1 MNGIE
6 YIKTEK
12 AYTTE
17 ELFHMIENCSFTAGR
32 PVYKTSGPMKKKIK
46 LPAVGRYCIQI
57 LAGGNRIQL
66 TVVDDMEQQ
75 GSFWINRILGWF
87 LGIFAGIFNKDKTPS
102 YELLTKTT
110 AELKSYL
117 GIK

>member
-1 MNGIE
+1 MKGIE

-17 ELFHMIENCSFTAGR
+17 ELFHIIENCSFTAGR
-32 PVYKTSGPMKKKIK
+32 PVYNTSGPMKKKIK

-57 LAGGNRIQL
+57 LSGGNRIQL
-66 TVVDDMEQQ
+66 TVVDDVEQK
-75 GSFWINRILGWF
+75 GTFWKNRILGWI
-87 LGIFAGIFNKDKTPS
+87 LGIFEGIFNKDKTPS
-102 YELLTKTT
+102 YELLAKT
-110 AELKSYL
+110 ARELKYHL